1 MKEEAH
7 NKDMCIPVLAF
18 YIFGMIVIE
27 QNVLHLRLW
36 E

>member
-18 YIFGMIVIE
+18 YIFWMIVIE
-27 QNVLHLRLW
+27 QMFYI
-36 E
+36 